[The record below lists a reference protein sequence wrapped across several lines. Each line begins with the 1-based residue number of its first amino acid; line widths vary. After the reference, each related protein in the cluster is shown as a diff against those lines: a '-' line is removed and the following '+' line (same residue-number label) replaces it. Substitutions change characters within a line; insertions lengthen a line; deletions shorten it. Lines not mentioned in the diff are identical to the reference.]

1 MSNIQALILGL
12 VQGLAEFLPI
22 SSSGHLTLFQM
33 FFGIEEAPLALDVLM
48 HFGTLIAVLFV
59 YRQRIINMICHPF
72 KSELKWLVVATIP
85 AVLAALFLNDWID
98 AAFQGDYL
106 GYCFLL
112 TSFVLLLGE
121 SISRFRERKHKRVQW
136 YDAVIMGCA
145 QAVAIAPGLSRSG
158 CTIAAGMG
166 SGLSRKRAADF
177 SFLMSIPA
185 ILGSAVLSLKDVYD
199 ASQAAGTS
207 FGMEFSALVAQL
219 GGVVPILIG
228 VATAA
233 VSGFLAIKL
242 MLALVKQAGMRVFAV
257 YTFLLGAFL
266 IARQVLL
273 G

>member
-1 MSNIQALILGL
+1 
-12 VQGLAEFLPI
+12 
-22 SSSGHLTLFQM
+22 M
-33 FFGIEEAPLALDVLM
+33 FFDIEEAPLALDVLL
-48 HFGTLIAVLFV
+48 HIGTLLAVLFV
-59 YRQRIINMICHPF
+59 YRERIINMICHPF

-85 AVLAALFLNDWID
+85 AVLAALLLDDWID
-98 AAFQGDYL
+98 AAFKGDYL

-121 SISRFRERKHKRVQW
+121 SINRFREKKRKRVAW

-158 CTIAAGMG
+158 CTIAAGMAG
-166 SGLSRKRAADF
+166 GLSRRRAADF

-185 ILGSAVLSLKDVYD
+185 ILGSAVLSLKDIYD
-199 ASQAAGTS
+199 AAQVAGTS
-207 FGMEFSALVAQL
+207 FGAEFSALIVQL
-219 GGVVPILIG
+219 GGILPVLIG
-228 VATAA
+228 VVTAA

-242 MLALVKQAGMRVFAV
+242 MLALIKQAGMRVFAV